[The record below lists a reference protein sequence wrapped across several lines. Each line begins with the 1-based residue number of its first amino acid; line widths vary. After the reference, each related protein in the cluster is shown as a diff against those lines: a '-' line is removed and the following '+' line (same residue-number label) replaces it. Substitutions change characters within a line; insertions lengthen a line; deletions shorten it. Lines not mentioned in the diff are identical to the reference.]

1 MQTATQSRSY
11 IIGKDML
18 DACLYRPLERL
29 DLPVSPKFERVAA
42 GGLKLDAV
50 DVLLKEGQDTSYI
63 LEFPSHYVDAK
74 AFYISFSYLRNGISE
89 PGWLLSCDRPNTF
102 FMPQRPR
109 MAPSSTP

>member
-42 GGLKLDAV
+42 GGLFFLPPQRDKRARLAPE
-50 DVLLKEGQDTSYI
+50 LRPAEYI
-63 LEFPSHYVDAK
+63 LYV
-74 AFYISFSYLRNGISE
+74 LRPNGH
-89 PGWLLSCDRPNTF
+89 GWLRLPRPDGIPTENDEG
-102 FMPQRPR
+102 
-109 MAPSSTP
+109 AG